1 MISHVSEDGDR
12 RNGNSYLLPPP
23 HPCPQQVEASAQR
36 SGCRTSSPT
45 MGFTLELRLV
55 HLAENLW
62 GQESSEVTGTEV
74 PDEL

>member
-1 MISHVSEDGDR
+1 
-12 RNGNSYLLPPP
+12 
-23 HPCPQQVEASAQR
+23 
-36 SGCRTSSPT
+36 